1 MAVVTMLLALNWL
14 DSAEAA
20 LPEVKADEVIVLYN
34 KKLPESKGVAE
45 YYAEKRG
52 VPKKQIFGFNLT
64 TNEEMSR
71 AEFRED
77 LQKPLAKIL
86 ESEKLWHIASQ
97 LMPATT
103 NARAHMEWR
112 VMQSKI
118 RYAVLCYGMPL
129 RIAEDPTVHE
139 SAIENARPEMR
150 RNVAAVESDLAVLPL
165 IEQHPPIGGP
175 LRNWAYG
182 VTNSAMLHPTNG
194 ILLVTRLDGPSAAI
208 ARGLVDKAM
217 QAEQD
222 GLWGRAYFDLRSITE
237 PGFKMGDDWIRAA
250 AEICT
255 RLGFETVVDTNGSTF
270 PASFPMSQI
279 AIYAGWYAENAC
291 GPFAL
296 PTVEFMPGAFAYHL
310 HSFSASTIR
319 STTQRWVGPFL
330 AKGATITMGSVDEPY
345 LAGTP
350 DVSTF
355 LPRLIFQGFTFG
367 EAAYACQSV
376 LSWETTCVGDPLY
389 RPFGTPPEALH
400 IRLAAHSNPLVEW
413 SFLRLL
419 NLNLV
424 AGKPISEGV
433 AFLEQLPATTNS
445 AVLCEKLGE
454 LYGQQGKPASCIHA
468 YEQALKLQPSHE
480 QRIRILL
487 NLGEKFIAEKQ
498 EKEAYESYQELLR
511 DAPDYPDKMSVL
523 QKLAPLARKLDHAAE
538 AEKFEAEIKTLAG
551 NGKS

>member
-1 MAVVTMLLALNWL
+1 MAVVIMLLALNWL
-14 DSAEAA
+14 NSAEAA

-52 VPKKQIFGFNLT
+52 VPKKQILGFNLT